1 MPQLA
6 FFPWIEIAC
15 DFNCQGYSL
24 RRFVRGRLP
33 GPDADGQ
40 ATIDAV
46 LAPYRDLTDGP
57 IRNAV
62 ILAAHDRGLT
72 EDLSEADRADLFLF
86 AELFAFAALAARR
99 FFTYDYCNRDDLR
112 LVIQSFEDPRGGAFM
127 ETRRRDGSHGSRVT
141 GDHFKI
147 QVPAHVSPLGKL
159 IRPDCRLVEA
169 LLTCRECEAWPELY
183 RGIVLFN
190 QANTDAP
197 DMSMDTELV
206 LTYAAMEQILGVSDS
221 DDKRFHARFAK
232 AWDPSR
238 EVPRGEW
245 RAPPTDKPWTKDSLR
260 ACWAFDL
267 HVCRG
272 HLAHGNDDNALPSR
286 WTVRQ
291 HLLLSSFTVPKLIKR
306 VLSRLGLYEPTD
318 DDEGEINAL
327 EPLLNLPDVFA
338 APDLEDDGGG
348 YLDEDH
354 AWLRVVRRERER
366 HGFGQLIERHW
377 DRHHQ
382 VTGIDT

>member
-6 FFPWIEIAC
+6 FFPWMEIAC
-15 DFNCQGYSL
+15 DIETQGYSL

-33 GPDADGQ
+33 GPDAERQ

-46 LAPYRDLTDGP
+46 LAPYRDLRDEP
-57 IRNAV
+57 IRTAV
-62 ILAAHDRGLT
+62 ILEAHGRELT
-72 EDLSEADRADLFLF
+72 EHPSDEDRADLFLF
-86 AELFAFAALAARR
+86 AELFAFAALAARE
-99 FFTYDYCNRDDLR
+99 FFGYDYCNRDDLR
-112 LVIQSFEDPRGGAFM
+112 LVIQAFEDPRGGAFM
-127 ETRRRDGSHGSRVT
+127 EMRRRHGVQWSRVT
-141 GDHFKI
+141 EDHYRV
-147 QVPAHVSPLGKL
+147 QVPAHVCHGGKQ
-159 IRPDCRLVEA
+159 IKPDRALLEA
-169 LLTCRECEAWPELY
+169 LLQSRSRDEWMGLY

-206 LTYAAMEQILGVSDS
+206 LTYAAMEQILGIRWGKD
-221 DDKRFHARFAK
+221 RFHQRFATV
-232 AWDPSR
+232 WNPSR
-238 EVPRGEW
+238 QVPRDEW

-272 HLAHGNDDNALPSR
+272 HLAHGNDESALPSR

-291 HLLLSSFTVPKLIKR
+291 HLLLTSFTVPRLVKR

-327 EPLLNLPDVFA
+327 EPLLNLPDGFA
-338 APDLEDDGGG
+338 AADLEDDEGG
-348 YLDEDH
+348 YFDEDH
-354 AWLRVVRRERER
+354 AWLRVVRREKER
-366 HGFGQLIERHW
+366 HGFGQLIEKHW

-382 VTGIDT
+382 VNGINT